1 MMRRQS
7 EMSELRRIAESSDPR
22 EVRARRI
29 AELIRNTGSYRWV
42 GIYDVTPH
50 EIAAI
55 AWSGAGDPAFPR
67 FPVTQGLNG
76 VAVSS
81 GKTVIVGDVMQDA
94 RYLTTLGN
102 TRSEMVV
109 PVRNESGAIVGTI
122 DVESEIVDRFQ
133 DADRELIERCATEA
147 AILWH

>member
-7 EMSELRRIAESSDPR
+7 EMSELRRIAESSETR

-55 AWSGAGDPAFPR
+55 AWSGAGNPAFPR

-133 DADRELIERCATEA
+133 DADRELIERCATEVEV
-147 AILWH
+147 LWH

>member
-1 MMRRQS
+1 
-7 EMSELRRIAESSDPR
+7 MSELRRIAESSETR

-29 AELIRNTGSYRWV
+29 AELIREAGGYRWV

-109 PVRNESGAIVGTI
+109 PVRNKSGAIVGTI

-133 DADRELIERCATEA
+133 DADRELIERCATEVEV
-147 AILWH
+147 LWH